1 MARTDI
7 RVDELIQQYLRREL
21 ALPEMQRR
29 YVWPGTRVRD
39 LLDSL
44 YRGYPAGTILVWE
57 TTEDVALRDAAVEQ
71 EAPAFHAQRLLLDGQ
86 QRITSLA
93 AVLAG
98 KPVTV
103 RGRKKPV
110 EILFNLDHPDELEV
124 VTEVDDGSG
133 DDASDEDEL
142 ADNDAPDS
150 DEEELLKRFEKMAFV
165 VGTKRLAQLPN
176 WVSVSE
182 VFKDGSDRPFLKKAG
197 VADFNDPRYDKYSSR
212 LERLREIRNYLFGM
226 EVLPSSMNYD
236 EVTEVFVRVNS
247 LGAKLRGS
255 DLALAQVTAKW
266 RNSLAIFEKFDDS
279 CAAQGFDFD
288 LSLHIRN
295 LVVIATAQS
304 RFRRVRGMSS
314 ALLENGWSECRPA
327 MEYALSFLKSNAQ
340 IDSPALLSSPYLAL
354 ALALAYFGHK
364 RMYQVSQ
371 DEAEALRR
379 WVLLANAKGRYS
391 RSSSETLLDEDLAV
405 LRADGSV
412 DGLIERL
419 RRQVGTLEVTPSDL
433 EGRNKRSAFFKTMFL
448 AFRANGAKDWHSNV
462 GIALDH
468 PGQQQRLQCHHIFPK
483 AHLDG
488 VYKLRQVNDIA
499 NLAFIAG
506 RANRKISASD
516 PSKYIP
522 ELLERHGDHIF
533 RAQCVPTD
541 PALLPRDCFP
551 EFLAERRRLIAIRL
565 NEFLSVASLPST

>member
-7 RVDELIQQYLRREL
+7 RVDELIQQYLRRDL
-21 ALPEMQRR
+21 VLPEMQRR

-57 TTEDVALRDAAVEQ
+57 TNEEVALRAAAVEQ
-71 EAPAFHAQRLLLDGQ
+71 AVPAFRAHRLLLDGQ

-110 EILFNLDHPDELEV
+110 EISFNLDHPDELEV
-124 VTEVDDGSG
+124 VTEVDD
-133 DDASDEDEL
+133 DDSDESIDEDEL
-142 ADNDAPDS
+142 SDNGAPDS
-150 DEEELLKRFEKMAFV
+150 DEEELQRRFERMAFV
-165 VGTKRLAQLPN
+165 VGTKSLAQLPN
-176 WVSVSE
+176 WVSVSD
-182 VFKDGSDRPFLKKAG
+182 VFKEGSDRPFLKKAG
-197 VADFNDPRYDKYSSR
+197 VADFNDPRYDRYTTR
-212 LERLREIRNYLFGM
+212 LERLRGIRNYLFGM
-226 EVLPSSMNYD
+226 EVLPSSMSYD

-295 LVVIATAQS
+295 LMVIATAQS

-314 ALLENGWSECRPA
+314 AMLEHGWSECRPA
-327 MEYALSFLKSNAQ
+327 MEYSLSFLKSNAH
-340 IDSPALLSSPYLAL
+340 IDSPALLSSNYLAL
-354 ALALAYFGHK
+354 AIAYFGHK
-364 RMYQVSQ
+364 RNYQISQ
-371 DEAEALRR
+371 EEAEALRR
-379 WVLLANAKGRYS
+379 WALLANAKGRYS

-405 LRADGSV
+405 LRDGGNV
-412 DGLIERL
+412 DELFERL
-419 RRQVGTLEVTPSDL
+419 QRQVGTLEVRPSDL
-433 EGRNKRSAFFKTMFL
+433 EGRDKRSAYFKTMFL
-448 AFRANGAKDWHSNV
+448 GFRAAGAKDWHSNV

-483 AHLDG
+483 AYLEG
-488 VYKLRQVNDIA
+488 VYKPRQVNDIA

-506 RANRKISASD
+506 KANRKISARE
-516 PSKYIP
+516 PSRYIP
-522 ELLERHGDHIF
+522 ELLARHGDEIF

-541 PALLPRDCFP
+541 LALLSR
-551 EFLAERRRLIAIRL
+551 EQFLDFLTERRRLIAVRL
-565 NEFLSVASLPST
+565 NEFLSVESMPAV